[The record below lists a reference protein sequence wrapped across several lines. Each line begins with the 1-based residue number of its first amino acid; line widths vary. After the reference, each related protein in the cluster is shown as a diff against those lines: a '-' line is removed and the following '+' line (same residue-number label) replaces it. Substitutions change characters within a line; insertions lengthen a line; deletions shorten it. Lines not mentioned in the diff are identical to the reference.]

1 MMIPVNVTKISY
13 HSKSRSYAVIL
24 KEIGGSRCLPVII
37 GSFEA
42 QSIALAI
49 ELVKTPRPLTHDLI
63 CDIISALEVTLKSV
77 NISNLNDGVYFSE
90 IKFNSVDKREQT
102 LDARPSDAIAVALR
116 MQIPIFVSKKVFEQ
130 SNIDEDTLIKEEY
143 NKNKESIKISILELQ
158 EKLDTAIEKEE
169 YELAATLR
177 DKINKLED

>member
-1 MMIPVNVTKISY
+1 MIPVNVNKISY

-24 KEIGGSRCLPVII
+24 KEIEGTRCLPVVI

-49 ELVKTPRPLTHDLI
+49 ESVETPRPLTHDLI
-63 CDIISALEVTLKSV
+63 CDFILAMDVSLKSV
-77 NISNLNDGVYFSE
+77 NINTLNDGVYFSE
-90 IKFNSVDKREQT
+90 IKFDSDGTGEQN

-116 MQIPIFVSKKVFEQ
+116 MQIPIFVSKKVFDQ
-130 SNIDEDTLIKEEY
+130 SSVDENTLLKEKHNR
-143 NKNKESIKISILELQ
+143 NKDIMKISILKLKK
-158 EKLDTAIEKEE
+158 KLDIAIEKEK
-169 YELAATLR
+169 YELAAILR